1 MALYRA
7 SLLRLFVG
15 VLLLIL
21 QTVRIWTKNTC
32 VSQKNANKI

>member
-21 QTVRIWTKNTC
+21 QTVRIWTKNTLKRG
-32 VSQKNANKI
+32 VT